1 MRDVEVSER
10 KADRPPPLV
19 RRPLR
24 PEPMFRPFPYW
35 RRAKRIYVEH
45 WIAAAIL
52 ILAFANA
59 ARLLVS
65 G

>member
-1 MRDVEVSER
+1 MRDTVVRYR
-10 KADRPPPLV
+10 KAV
-19 RRPLR
+19 RPLR
-24 PEPMFRPFPYW
+24 RAPRPGPPQPMFRSFPYW

-59 ARLLVS
+59 ARLLAS